1 MPRRE
6 RFLTTG
12 HKPGQRRT
20 PARAAAPRA
29 RRAAAGPLVAP
40 FPTRP
45 YLRVRKQRT
54 IQSPPGLAAG

>member
-12 HKPGQRRT
+12 HKPRQRRT
-20 PARAAAPRA
+20 PPRAAAPRA
-29 RRAAAGPLVAP
+29 RRAAAGPLRLSP
-40 FPTRP
+40 QGHH
-45 YLRVRKQRT
+45 LRVRKQRT